1 MTDSTT
7 DIIISSQDDTGL
19 CKYKNAF
26 GKPGEGAHS
35 IRIFNIAIVDV
46 LATLLL
52 AFAIHQLILEQWL
65 GIHYISIW
73 LVIGL
78 CFLAGIIAHRVFCV
92 RTTIDKL
99 LFRD

>member
-1 MTDSTT
+1 M
-7 DIIISSQDDTGL
+7 SSQQETGL
-19 CKYKNAF
+19 CKYKNIF

-35 IRIFNIAIVDV
+35 IRIFNIAIIDV
-46 LATLLL
+46 LATILL
-52 AFAIHQLILEQWL
+52 AITIHQIILEQSL

-78 CFLAGIIAHRVFCV
+78 CFLAGVIAHRVFCV